1 MSAHYRAAEQGQF
14 STQHARGQGVVEYLV
29 IIAVVLIISLMA
41 AVLLA
46 NSPGPAADIRASTSA
61 AYWSSQASPF
71 LITNQNLS
79 ADGVL
84 TLTLLNSA
92 PTTMEITNMNIS
104 GTGLF
109 TSSSTAPLNVA
120 TGKRALA
127 TIFLN
132 GSCVPNQMYE
142 LNVNMTLLSDESE
155 LPYRIQSGAEPLV
168 GRCNEA
174 SVMPAPV
181 PSPPPGL
188 LPNGAICDTPNDC
201 ESHHCHK
208 TEVGKICVECEG
220 NGHCVQPPQT
230 RCFNYV
236 CHKEGED

>member
-1 MSAHYRAAEQGQF
+1 M
-14 STQHARGQGVVEYLV
+14 VEYLV

-46 NSPGPAADIRASTSA
+46 NSPGTAADIRASTSA

-132 GSCVPNQMYE
+132 GSCVPNQMY
-142 LNVNMTLLSDESE
+142 
-155 LPYRIQSGAEPLV
+155 
-168 GRCNEA
+168 
-174 SVMPAPV
+174 
-181 PSPPPGL
+181 
-188 LPNGAICDTPNDC
+188 
-201 ESHHCHK
+201 
-208 TEVGKICVECEG
+208 
-220 NGHCVQPPQT
+220 
-230 RCFNYV
+230 
-236 CHKEGED
+236 